1 MKEGVGHT
9 TEFTIVKR
17 NARTKEVVD
26 VENWKGNIG
35 LNEGLNLLA
44 SLLCGG
50 AGTAFDNAN
59 TYIGVG
65 DSTTAAAAT
74 QTGLQAA
81 TNKAYAAMEATYP
94 TYGTSQQVVF
104 NAIFG
109 SAAANFAWNEFTI
122 VNAATDAGTN
132 LLRAVAAKGTK
143 SSGEE
148 WEVTVTVVFS

>member
-1 MKEGVGHT
+1 MKEGIGHT

-17 NARTKEVVD
+17 NAVTKEVVSVD
-26 VENWKGNIG
+26 QWKGNLG

-50 AGTAFDNAN
+50 AGTAFNAAN
-59 TYIGVG
+59 AYIGVG

-81 TNKAYAAMEATYP
+81 TNKAWAGMEAGFP
-94 TYGTSQQVVF
+94 TYGANQQVAF
-104 NAIFG
+104 NAIFTSG
-109 SAAANFAWNEFTI
+109 VANYAWHEFCVGNSATG
-122 VNAATDAGTN
+122 VGVD

-143 SSGEE
+143 TSGEE
-148 WEVTVTVVFS
+148 WEVTVTVTFS